1 VKILRLLCEI
11 IIPFDIEWSILK
23 RQALRTPDHAHFTAV
38 NVVNIP
44 EPLESQA
51 GNEPGKRVAA

>member
-1 VKILRLLCEI
+1 VKILRLLWEI

-23 RQALRTPDHAHFTAV
+23 QQALQTPDHAHLTAV
-38 NVVNIP
+38 NVADIP

-51 GNEPGKRVAA
+51 GNEPGNRVAA